1 MDNSL
6 NYQDVWQKPQ
16 YIAIK
21 EQLFEKVDA
30 YVGRPTKCILDIG
43 CGFAKT
49 SELFQKKYNSDLY
62 LLESDIVKSPGKR
75 IGKWGTADSFQWY
88 LPINRLEQAWQE
100 QGMRYNLVDGSNPKV
115 PQDVKFDLVY
125 SWLSCG
131 FHYPVST
138 YKTLIQAHTNK
149 DSIIIVD
156 FRNNLSASQ
165 IAQSDQ
171 THYRVIE
178 VLEET
183 NKKRTCHIEF
193 V

>member
-6 NYQDVWQKPQ
+6 NYQNVWQKPK

-21 EQLFEKVDA
+21 QRLFEKVDA
-30 YVGRPTKCILDIG
+30 YVGRPTKRILDIG

-49 SELFQKKYNSDLY
+49 SELFQKKYGCELF
-62 LLESDIVKSPGKR
+62 LLESDIQKSPGSR
-75 IGKWGTADSFQWY
+75 IGKWGSADSFQWY
-88 LPINRLEQAWQE
+88 LPIDRLKQAWQE
-100 QGMRYNLVDGSNPKV
+100 QGMTYNLVDGSNPVIPKE
-115 PQDVKFDLVY
+115 VKFDLVY

-156 FRNNLSASQ
+156 FRNNLTDTQ

-171 THYRVIE
+171 KHYRIIK